1 MAMRIVKKTWIAIL
15 AMATAVVAACTSAKR
30 TSDNNNAGPS
40 PVDNDNL
47 DAKNDDSVHK
57 DSINVRRAEL
67 QERLESLRATI
78 RDREMSCVYG
88 SPEVLQSY
96 SAHTRELRH
105 EADSLQKV
113 LLDMLES
120 EKQSLKER
128 LNSIDETINGR
139 SGEKVYGP
147 PEMINNYN
155 SRNSNLQKSR
165 NSIQNEIDKI
175 DREIY
180 NIKNNNRQ

>member
-1 MAMRIVKKTWIAIL
+1 MKIVKKTWIAIL
-15 AMATAVVAACTSAKR
+15 ALATAIVAACTSAKHVNED
-30 TSDNNNAGPS
+30 TTGGSASADGDGLNVKNNDKISA
-40 PVDNDNL
+40 
-47 DAKNDDSVHK
+47 
-57 DSINVRRAEL
+57 DSISARRAEL
-67 QERLESLRATI
+67 QARLEKLRATI

-88 SPEVLQSY
+88 SPEVIQSY
-96 SAHTRELRH
+96 SADTRAMRH

-120 EKQSLKER
+120 EKDSLYKR
-128 LNSIDETINGR
+128 LKSIDETVNGR

-147 PEMINNYN
+147 PEMINKYN
-155 SRNSNLQKSR
+155 ARNKDLREKHDSL
-165 NSIQNEIDKI
+165 QNEIDKI